1 MSVAGLIHL
10 MEMAKK
16 GANFGKLSS
25 QHLEIGNISDAE
37 IDVAQV
43 DIAAFL
49 STCAP
54 AKSAQ
59 DEGKKAN
66 YLVNRYAGQYLWL
79 YDNFTKNSPMYN
91 IPIAK
96 EIIGTF
102 EPERLISALKKM
114 LKRHAALCG
123 HYQLDGENIAV
134 DIVSPD
140 TTMFERC
147 LEDINTLDDE
157 AQQNSVMAAMEAQC
171 SVPFNLG
178 SELPLR
184 CHILRKNAQHHY
196 LFLTFHHSV
205 VDGWTANLLVDELTR
220 DYCSDE
226 EHRPQYDDSHA
237 FFRFLEDPFLS
248 VANANDSLEFWLD
261 ELRYA
266 PEKHT
271 LDYDIAITAADKAQN
286 IVRESLAGDLQQA
299 LAQQAKCAGTSLF
312 ALLHTAFAL
321 LIARESASE
330 RVVIGS
336 PVANRTEPALNAAV
350 GSFVN
355 TVAHQFHIAADDNF
369 STLLQKSAGKFAR
382 AFKHQGLP
390 FSYLVEQ
397 LKPARG
403 KFHPIFQIMF
413 VCQHRKNNELIF
425 GSAQVDTLSRKYAPP
440 KFDLVLEVI
449 STVDGIQF
457 EWQYNAKLFA
467 PQRIKALSQTYMLLL
482 EQIVRDPLLAVGRYS
497 LTPTADIAQLR
508 KLSTGAEIPEFLH
521 QNLSQRL
528 WRAGNEHAALP
539 ALIEGERVWSYEKLL
554 HHAGTVAHWLAV
566 HTVQEALI
574 AIDLPRGALQAIVA
588 LGILL
593 AGRAYLPLAEG
604 LPDARAADVIRL
616 SGCDWV
622 INTASHQHPRYPFGT
637 HCQALDAIFSTSHLR
652 DEFHFTQGKAHD
664 LAYVIYT
671 SGTTGTPKGVAI
683 EHSAIT
689 NTLLTMNRLF
699 HVSPRDNILAIA
711 DLAFD
716 LSVYDLFG
724 SWLAGATVISLSAQD
739 AKEPASWLNTIRQHQ
754 ISIWNSVPAMLQM
767 LLQYCEQENIA
778 SLPELR
784 QIWLSGDRISPRLIA
799 QAYRLC
805 PNASITSLGG
815 ATEGAIWSIYHPL
828 SRDTQYR
835 NAIPYGVA
843 LPNQN
848 MWVLDEDLKP
858 CGYGVTGDIYI
869 GGTGVARE
877 YWHDRQTTAGSFIAC
892 SELGGRLYRTGD
904 RGRWNRCDYIEFL
917 GREDQQVKLQ
927 GFRVELGDIEFV
939 LKNNA
944 LVAEACVVC
953 CNDPDSGARHLEAY
967 ITLTSEGKSSAQAEV
982 QLREH
987 VSTALPAYMTPTRY
1001 HVIEHFPLSRNGKL
1015 DRSLLFSNDTPL
1027 QAQRNPIPQTFT
1039 AELLHLQM
1047 LLAETLG
1054 CEPNQIDPHA
1064 SFFGNGGSSLSGITF
1079 LGKIKHALNVELT
1092 LAEILGYQQLT
1103 SLAKRIRQNPPLAL
1117 SVLSEQV
1124 NNPSLP
1130 TLYLVHGAGGQVH
1143 QYARLVEKLSP
1154 YANIITIACPELA
1167 GPGDSVSVTLPQL
1180 AAAHLTVIAKN
1191 KRTSAMIAGWSLG
1204 GQLAIHMAALATQQG
1219 KPFAHAVVIDSGLPS
1234 SDPLNKRQFSV
1245 TQCYLNLFDSLGIAQ
1260 QLYQH
1265 GKMAPQCN
1273 FIDEVREHYASNQSV
1288 LAEKITIEH
1297 AEAFCLAIKKSFEL
1311 TDSAGELP
1319 QLDIPLALCLSQERL
1334 CKQAD
1339 LSSRWKAQSSQN
1351 VRLTYCAET
1360 HYSIID
1366 STPLHNA
1373 LRSLLCELK
1382 CLTKQSRY
1390 SPHQILND

>member
-10 MEMAKK
+10 MKMAKK
-16 GANFGKLSS
+16 GANFGKLSP

-37 IDVAQV
+37 INAAQP

-49 STCAP
+49 STCTP

-59 DEGKKAN
+59 DEGKKPN

-79 YDNFTKNSPMYN
+79 YENFTKNSPMYN

-102 EPERLISALKKM
+102 EPARLISALKKM

-140 TTMFERC
+140 TTIFERC
-147 LEDINTLDDE
+147 LEDINTLDEE
-157 AQQNSVMAAMEAQC
+157 AQQNSVMSALEAQC

-178 SELPLR
+178 AELPLR
-184 CHILRKNAQHHY
+184 CRILRKNAQHHY
-196 LFLTFHHSV
+196 LFLTFHHCI
-205 VDGWTANLLVDELTR
+205 VDGWTANLLVDELSS

-237 FFRFLEDPFLS
+237 FFRFLEDPFLT
-248 VANANDSLEFWLD
+248 VANVNESLAFWLD

-266 PEKHT
+266 PEKHS
-271 LDYDIAITAADKAQN
+271 LGYDIAIAAADKAQN

-299 LAQQAKCAGTSLF
+299 LAQQAKFAGTSLF
-312 ALLHTAFAL
+312 TLLHTAFAL
-321 LIARESASE
+321 LIARESVSE

-336 PVANRTEPALNAAV
+336 PVANRNEPALNSAV

-355 TVAHQFHIAADDNF
+355 TVAHQFHITTDDNF
-369 STLLQKSAGKFAR
+369 STLLQKCAGKFAH

-425 GSAQVDTLSRKYAPP
+425 GSAQVDTLPRNYAPP

-449 STVDGIQF
+449 STMDGIQF

-467 PQRIKALSQTYMLLL
+467 PQRIKALSQAYALLL
-482 EQIVRDPLLAVGRYS
+482 EQISHDPMQAVGRYS
-497 LTPTADIAQLR
+497 LTPTDDIAQLR
-508 KLSTGAEIPEFLH
+508 KLSMGAEMPEFLH
-521 QNLSQRL
+521 QNLSQQL

-539 ALIEGERVWSYEKLL
+539 ALIEGERVWSYNELL
-554 HHAGTVAHWLAV
+554 HHASTVAYWLET

-593 AGRAYLPLAEG
+593 SGRTYLPLAEG
-604 LPDARAADVIRL
+604 LPDARVADVIRL
-616 SGCDWV
+616 SGCNWV
-622 INTASHQHPRYPFGT
+622 INTASHRHSRYPLDT
-637 HCQALDAIFSTSHLR
+637 HYQDLDTIFSTFHLH
-652 DEFHFTQGKAHD
+652 DEFHFTPGKAHD

-683 EHSAIT
+683 EHGAVT
-689 NTLLTMNRLF
+689 NTLLTMNWLF

-739 AKEPASWLNTIRQHQ
+739 AKEPASWLIAIRQNQ
-754 ISIWNSVPAMLQM
+754 ISIWNSVPAILQM

-799 QAYRLC
+799 QAHRLC
-805 PNASITSLGG
+805 PNACITSLGG

-828 SRDTQYR
+828 TRDTQYR
-835 NAIPYGVA
+835 KAIPYGVA

-848 MWVLDEDLKP
+848 MWILDENHKP
-858 CGYGVTGDIYI
+858 CGYGATGDIYI

-877 YWHDRQTTAGSFIAC
+877 YWRDRQTTSDSFIAC

-904 RGRWNRCDYIEFL
+904 RGRWNRCGYIEFL

-939 LKNNA
+939 IKNNA
-944 LVAEACVVC
+944 LVSEACVVC
-953 CNDPDSGARHLEAY
+953 CNDPDSGIRHLEAY
-967 ITLTSEGKSSAQAEV
+967 IVLTPEGKSSAQAEV

-987 VSTALPAYMTPTRY
+987 VASALPAYMAPTRY

-1015 DRSLLFSNDTPL
+1015 DRSLLSSKDALL
-1027 QAQRNPIPQTFT
+1027 QAQPGPISPTIT
-1039 AELLHLQM
+1039 AELQHLQM

-1054 CEPNQIDPHA
+1054 CEPNRIDPHA
-1064 SFFGNGGSSLSGITF
+1064 NFFGNGGSSLSGITF
-1079 LGKIKHALNVELT
+1079 LGKIKRALNVELT

-1103 SLAKRIRQNPPLAL
+1103 SLAERIHQNSPLAL
-1117 SVLSEQV
+1117 SVLSETV
-1124 NNPSLP
+1124 NSPSLP
-1130 TLYLVHGAGGQVH
+1130 TLYLVHGAGGQIH
-1143 QYARLVEKLSP
+1143 QYSRLIQKLSP
-1154 YANIITIACPELA
+1154 YANVRTIASPGLA
-1167 GPGDSVSVTLPQL
+1167 GPGDSVSVTMQQL
-1180 AAAHLTVIAKN
+1180 AAAHLASIPQSERA
-1191 KRTSAMIAGWSLG
+1191 SAVIAGWSLG

-1219 KPFAHAVVIDSGLPS
+1219 ESFAHAVVIDSSLPS
-1234 SDPLNKRQFSV
+1234 SSPSKKRHFSV
-1245 TQCYLNLFDSLGIAQ
+1245 AQCYLNLFDSLGIARR
-1260 QLYQH
+1260 LYQP
-1265 GKMAPQCN
+1265 GKTPPQSN
-1273 FIDEVREHYASNQSV
+1273 AIDEVRGHFVLNQSV
-1288 LAEKITIEH
+1288 LAEKITLEH

-1319 QLDIPLALCLSQERL
+1319 KLNIPLTLWLNQERL
-1334 CKQAD
+1334 RKQPD
-1339 LSSRWKAQSSQN
+1339 LSQKWRAQSSHN
-1351 VRLTYCAET
+1351 VSITCCAET
-1360 HYSIID
+1360 HYNILD
-1366 STPLHNA
+1366 STLLHNM
-1373 LRSLLCELK
+1373 LKSLLLNLQ
-1382 CLTKQSRY
+1382 CLIEKMR
-1390 SPHQILND
+1390 